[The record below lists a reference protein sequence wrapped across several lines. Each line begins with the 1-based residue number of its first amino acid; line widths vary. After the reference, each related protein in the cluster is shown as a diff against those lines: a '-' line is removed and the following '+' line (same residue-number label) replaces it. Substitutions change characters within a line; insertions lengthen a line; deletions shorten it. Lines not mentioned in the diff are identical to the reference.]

1 MLCPQCGQDK
11 DVSRF
16 IWKPNGKQARKPCRD
31 CLNVQQR
38 AKYQNDPEFRA
49 QHALRCKSWN
59 DRHLDA
65 RREISRRYR
74 ANNPEKQKAATK
86 RWIEKNRD
94 YWREYMRQWNAAHQ
108 DRANEIRR
116 ERRVVDIEYRERERA
131 NLRKRFKNLTPEQRA
146 SERERSNEWNRNNRW
161 SGNQRSAKRRAA
173 QFQATP
179 GWGQEGIKDLYQL
192 AAKNGFHVDHIVPL
206 TSPVVCGLHVIYNLQ
221 LLPPTENLSKAN
233 RFDPDAYIHS
243 VQGDSQ

>member
-31 CLNVQQR
+31 CLNIQQR

-49 QHALRCKSWN
+49 KHKLRIKSWN
-59 DRHLDA
+59 ERHPDV
-65 RREISRRYR
+65 RREISRRAWR
-74 ANNPEKQKAATK
+74 KNPEKAKAATR

-94 YWREYMRQWNAAHQ
+94 YWREHMRQWNAANR
-108 DRANEIRR
+108 DRARELRR
-116 ERRVVDIEYRERERA
+116 ARVAADPEAAAEKWRA
-131 NLRKRFKNLTPEQRA
+131 RNAKRYYGLTPEQREK
-146 SERERSNEWNRNNRW
+146 ERERFREYAKSNRAPFNARR
-161 SGNQRSAKRRAA
+161 AKRRAA
-173 QFQATP
+173 ELQATP
-179 GWGQEGIKDLYQL
+179 QWGQEGIKALYRL
-192 AAKNGFHVDHIVPL
+192 AAKNGFHVDHIIPL

-233 RFDPDAYIHS
+233 RFDPDTYVHS
-243 VQGDSQ
+243 A